1 MGAARS
7 AQIELLPL
15 GIGPI
20 WAAIHAECAVEI
32 LGRTPW
38 IPVPSASELIPGVIA
53 HRGRAVAV
61 LDLGVV
67 LPDLPR
73 LTARST
79 RERVV
84 ISRTSL
90 GLVALPVEKVHE
102 VVSVPS
108 AEVREA
114 TLTRGSPF
122 EVTIDDKA
130 MPLVDLETILEQ
142 RGLARPGAG

>member
-1 MGAARS
+1 
-7 AQIELLPL
+7 
-15 GIGPI
+15 
-20 WAAIHAECAVEI
+20 
-32 LGRTPW
+32 
-38 IPVPSASELIPGVIA
+38 VIA
-53 HRGRAVAV
+53 
-61 LDLGVV
+61 
-67 LPDLPR
+67 
-73 LTARST
+73 
-79 RERVV
+79 
-84 ISRTSL
+84 RTSL